1 MSGRFGGGETIRLSF
16 GPSASAVASHLCNL
30 EGLACTAPS
39 SHPDDHDH
47 HRHGDA
53 AASSAPLCD
62 PNVTHAVNSDGLHV
76 PRVLFVDG
84 MDAFAANP
92 WNRPAP
98 VHAHAHDAHAHAPA
112 AAAAAAAAGTA
123 HTSSAAVQ
131 SSSNYRA
138 TDTMSSHNTN
148 GSTHQ
153 EDVLLSA
160 AFDTLNISRA
170 EDDPRMPSKSTAG
183 ARAGAAVP
191 TWSGSVDV
199 HHRSNIANVG
209 ADSQSQRMDPM
220 AMFHQAA
227 VNLSGSGK
235 SRYRAKNNS
244 AHSSRFVY
252 PPSSSFLSG
261 GAGGG
266 GGRHM
271 VWDSDEEE
279 EEEDDDGYGYSNG
292 MSEEQAEEMRRLQER
307 REAQRWYGEERDGY
321 DMLVGA
327 WGEASSHFSHHR
339 QSQSVEGGGEK
350 RKGSQDASLDGD
362 HISAANSTENEK
374 QEGPTPS
381 APDLAWIDY
390 FMPPHPSVSS
400 YAAPLPFNTPL
411 HALGQEDRQQSM
423 QQQAYLSSYHAG
435 YHPSSS
441 SGATMP
447 GSGAS
452 LSTSWRED
460 VLSEKI
466 RKLLEECDA
475 VRGFNIVVEGGGG
488 GLLHGGLATSV
499 LEELGDECRSA
510 GRFCLAVD
518 PTGEQEESRR
528 PKLKASQFGRG
539 LAPGAAD
546 SIIGETKMIESFRSA
561 LNSGLALHGLSSN
574 SDLFLPISLAKSAD
588 ALFGRGARTSTF
600 QSSAAAA
607 LAIEASTLPYRL
619 LGLRSSSTGS
629 MTPMRSKIGIQSGFF
644 AGSGQSDNSSDPY
657 ATAERLSFHEFMSC
671 VKPSN
676 RHSILSLDALITTL
690 TGNGMSLNSALMQ
703 GTSIERRR
711 LEAEA
716 NLYRGRHRYGGPQRE
731 VESGLWLE
739 DRHNYGGTL
748 SSFSPVPSSGQAS
761 IRSNHSHFALSSTY
775 RPAGNDPSSDPAAAY
790 TTLLMEGMALRY
802 RPEVSVGTVVRQSIR
817 GLTGNAGYA
826 AGAYWKSILG
836 NKGTTIE
843 GQRSDVDSYVSAPI
857 LSVLGN
863 STRIYPHLSN
873 TSTNFAAA
881 LSRRYAGYMSRDSM
895 AGLAPEGEDAEEA
908 VEACREMSDAYEPP
922 LGSGLFVD
930 DEGDYFSENED

>member
-1 MSGRFGGGETIRLSF
+1 
-16 GPSASAVASHLCNL
+16 
-30 EGLACTAPS
+30 
-39 SHPDDHDH
+39 
-47 HRHGDA
+47 
-53 AASSAPLCD
+53 
-62 PNVTHAVNSDGLHV
+62 
-76 PRVLFVDG
+76 
-84 MDAFAANP
+84 
-92 WNRPAP
+92 
-98 VHAHAHDAHAHAPA
+98 
-112 AAAAAAAAGTA
+112 
-123 HTSSAAVQ
+123 
-131 SSSNYRA
+131 
-138 TDTMSSHNTN
+138 
-148 GSTHQ
+148 
-153 EDVLLSA
+153 
-160 AFDTLNISRA
+160 
-170 EDDPRMPSKSTAG
+170 
-183 ARAGAAVP
+183 
-191 TWSGSVDV
+191 
-199 HHRSNIANVG
+199 
-209 ADSQSQRMDPM
+209 
-220 AMFHQAA
+220 
-227 VNLSGSGK
+227 
-235 SRYRAKNNS
+235 
-244 AHSSRFVY
+244 
-252 PPSSSFLSG
+252 
-261 GAGGG
+261 
-266 GGRHM
+266 M

-279 EEEDDDGYGYSNG
+279 DDDDGYGYSNG

-327 WGEASSHFSHHR
+327 WGEASLSHRSHHR
-339 QSQSVEGGGEK
+339 LSESMGEGEEK
-350 RKGSQDASLDGD
+350 APKVSQDVPLGDG
-362 HISAANSTENEK
+362 HASAARSESME
-374 QEGPTPS
+374 QEEQTPS

-400 YAAPLPFNTPL
+400 YTAHLPFNTSPL
-411 HALGQEDRQQSM
+411 LLGKEDRQQSM

-447 GSGAS
+447 GSGGS

-475 VRGFNIVVEGGGG
+475 VRGFNVVVEGGGG
-488 GLLHGGLATSV
+488 GLLHGGLAASV

-539 LAPGAAD
+539 VAPGAGD

-574 SDLFLPISLAKSAD
+574 SDLFLPISLAKSAE
-588 ALFGRGARTSTF
+588 ALFGRGVSSTPAF

-607 LAIEASTLPYRL
+607 LAIETSTLPYRL
-619 LGLRSSSTGS
+619 LGLRSSSAGS
-629 MTPMRSKIGIQSGFF
+629 ITPMRSKIGIQSGYF
-644 AGSGQSDNSSDPY
+644 AGSGQSDNDSDPY
-657 ATAERLSFHEFMSC
+657 ATAERLSFHEFISC

-676 RHSILSLDALITTL
+676 RHSVLSLDALITTL
-690 TGNGMSLNSALMQ
+690 KGNGMSLNSALLQ

-716 NLYRGRHRYGGPQRE
+716 NLHRGRHRYGGPQRE
-731 VESGLWLE
+731 VEPGLWLE
-739 DRHNYGGTL
+739 DHHNYGGSL

-761 IRSNHSHFALSSTY
+761 IRSNHSNFALSSTY

-790 TTLLMEGMALRY
+790 TTPLMEGMAFRY

-836 NKGTTIE
+836 STGTATSSTE
-843 GQRSDVDSYVSAPI
+843 GQPSGIDSYISTPI
-857 LSVLGN
+857 LSVLSN

-895 AGLAPEGEDAEEA
+895 AGLAPEGEDADEA
-908 VEACREMSDAYEPP
+908 VEACHEMKDAYEPP
-922 LGSGLFVD
+922 LGSGLLDD

>member
-1 MSGRFGGGETIRLSF
+1 
-16 GPSASAVASHLCNL
+16 
-30 EGLACTAPS
+30 
-39 SHPDDHDH
+39 
-47 HRHGDA
+47 
-53 AASSAPLCD
+53 
-62 PNVTHAVNSDGLHV
+62 
-76 PRVLFVDG
+76 
-84 MDAFAANP
+84 
-92 WNRPAP
+92 
-98 VHAHAHDAHAHAPA
+98 
-112 AAAAAAAAGTA
+112 
-123 HTSSAAVQ
+123 
-131 SSSNYRA
+131 
-138 TDTMSSHNTN
+138 
-148 GSTHQ
+148 
-153 EDVLLSA
+153 
-160 AFDTLNISRA
+160 
-170 EDDPRMPSKSTAG
+170 
-183 ARAGAAVP
+183 
-191 TWSGSVDV
+191 
-199 HHRSNIANVG
+199 
-209 ADSQSQRMDPM
+209 
-220 AMFHQAA
+220 
-227 VNLSGSGK
+227 
-235 SRYRAKNNS
+235 
-244 AHSSRFVY
+244 
-252 PPSSSFLSG
+252 
-261 GAGGG
+261 
-266 GGRHM
+266 M

-279 EEEDDDGYGYSNG
+279 EEDDDGHGYSNG

-327 WGEASSHFSHHR
+327 WGEASSHYLQR
-339 QSQSVEGGGEK
+339 YSQSMGEGGETPK
-350 RKGSQDASLDGD
+350 CSHDTPMDGN
-362 HISAANSTENEK
+362 HATATGSTESEK
-374 QEGPTPS
+374 PEGQTQTPS
-381 APDLAWIDY
+381 APDLAWINY

-400 YAAPLPFNTPL
+400 YAAPLPFNTSP
-411 HALGQEDRQQSM
+411 LGQEDRQKSM

-475 VRGFNIVVEGGGG
+475 VRGFNVVVEGGGG
-488 GLLHGGLATSV
+488 GLLHGGLAASV

-539 LAPGAAD
+539 VAPGAAD

-574 SDLFLPISLAKSAD
+574 SDLFLPISLAKSAA
-588 ALFGRGARTSTF
+588 ALFGSGANTTTF

-607 LAIEASTLPYRL
+607 LAIEASSIPYRL
-619 LGLRSSSTGS
+619 LGLRSTSTGS
-629 MTPMRSKIGIQSGFF
+629 ITPMRSKIGIQSGFF
-644 AGSGQSDNSSDPY
+644 SGSGQSDNSSDPY

-676 RHSILSLDALITTL
+676 RHSILSLDALITTVN
-690 TGNGMSLNSALMQ
+690 GNGMSLNSALMQ

-731 VESGLWLE
+731 VEPGLWLE
-739 DRHNYGGTL
+739 DRQNYGGIL

-790 TTLLMEGMALRY
+790 TTPLMEGMGLRY

-836 NKGTTIE
+836 SPGTTTD
-843 GQRSDVDSYVSAPI
+843 GQPSDIDSYISAPI

-863 STRIYPHLSN
+863 STRVYPHLSN

-908 VEACREMSDAYEPP
+908 VEAIYEMRDAYEPP
-922 LGSGLFVD
+922 LGSGLLDD

>member
-1 MSGRFGGGETIRLSF
+1 
-16 GPSASAVASHLCNL
+16 
-30 EGLACTAPS
+30 
-39 SHPDDHDH
+39 
-47 HRHGDA
+47 
-53 AASSAPLCD
+53 
-62 PNVTHAVNSDGLHV
+62 
-76 PRVLFVDG
+76 
-84 MDAFAANP
+84 
-92 WNRPAP
+92 
-98 VHAHAHDAHAHAPA
+98 
-112 AAAAAAAAGTA
+112 
-123 HTSSAAVQ
+123 
-131 SSSNYRA
+131 
-138 TDTMSSHNTN
+138 
-148 GSTHQ
+148 
-153 EDVLLSA
+153 
-160 AFDTLNISRA
+160 
-170 EDDPRMPSKSTAG
+170 
-183 ARAGAAVP
+183 
-191 TWSGSVDV
+191 
-199 HHRSNIANVG
+199 
-209 ADSQSQRMDPM
+209 
-220 AMFHQAA
+220 
-227 VNLSGSGK
+227 
-235 SRYRAKNNS
+235 
-244 AHSSRFVY
+244 
-252 PPSSSFLSG
+252 
-261 GAGGG
+261 
-266 GGRHM
+266 M
-271 VWDSDEEE
+271 VWDSDEE

-327 WGEASSHFSHHR
+327 WGEASSHHLQR
-339 QSQSVEGGGEK
+339 YSQSMGEGGETPK
-350 RKGSQDASLDGD
+350 CSHDTTMDGN
-362 HISAANSTENEK
+362 HATATGSTESEK
-374 QEGPTPS
+374 PEGQTQPPS

-400 YAAPLPFNTPL
+400 YAAPLPFNTSL
-411 HALGQEDRQQSM
+411 LAQEDRQRSM

-435 YHPSSS
+435 YNPSSS

-447 GSGAS
+447 SGAS

-475 VRGFNIVVEGGGG
+475 VRGFNVVVEGGGG
-488 GLLHGGLATSV
+488 GLLHGGLAASV

-539 LAPGAAD
+539 VAPGAAD

-574 SDLFLPISLAKSAD
+574 SDLFLPISLAKSAA
-588 ALFGRGARTSTF
+588 ALFGSGANTTTF

-607 LAIEASTLPYRL
+607 LAIEASSIPYRL
-619 LGLRSSSTGS
+619 LGLRTSSTES
-629 MTPMRSKIGIQSGFF
+629 ITPMRSKIGIQSGFF
-644 AGSGQSDNSSDPY
+644 AGSGQSDNGSDPY

-676 RHSILSLDALITTL
+676 RHSILSLDALITTMK
-690 TGNGMSLNSALMQ
+690 GNGMSLNSALMQ

-731 VESGLWLE
+731 VEPGLWLE
-739 DRHNYGGTL
+739 DHKNYGGIL

-790 TTLLMEGMALRY
+790 TTPLMEGMGLRY
-802 RPEVSVGTVVRQSIR
+802 RPEVCVGTVVRQSIR

-836 NKGTTIE
+836 SSGTTTE
-843 GQRSDVDSYVSAPI
+843 NGQSSDIDSYVSAPI

-863 STRIYPHLSN
+863 STRIYPHLSS
-873 TSTNFAAA
+873 TSSNFAAA

-908 VEACREMSDAYEPP
+908 VEAIYEMRDAYEPP
-922 LGSGLFVD
+922 LGSGLLDD

>member
-1 MSGRFGGGETIRLSF
+1 MSFGSGETIRLSF
-16 GPSASAVASHLCNL
+16 GPSASAVTSHLCNL

-47 HRHGDA
+47 HPGDA
-53 AASSAPLCD
+53 AAAASASSSPLCD
-62 PNVTHAVNSDGLHV
+62 PNVTHAVNADGLYI

-84 MDAFAANP
+84 MDAFAASP
-92 WNRPAP
+92 WNRPAR
-98 VHAHAHDAHAHAPA
+98 
-112 AAAAAAAAGTA
+112 AAAGTA
-123 HTSSAAVQ
+123 HASAHTAVHPSSNHHATDITSS
-131 SSSNYRA
+131 N
-138 TDTMSSHNTN
+138 NTN
-148 GSTHQ
+148 GGSTHQ
-153 EDVLLSA
+153 DVILSA

-170 EDDPRMPSKSTAG
+170 EDDPRMPSRKTA
-183 ARAGAAVP
+183 ASSAASSAGVAPTVP

-199 HHRSNIANVG
+199 HHRSNIATNIIG
-209 ADSQSQRMDPM
+209 ADSQPQGMGPM
-220 AMFHQAA
+220 AMFHQTA
-227 VNLSGSGK
+227 VNLSGSAK
-235 SRYRAKNNS
+235 SRYRASNHSN
-244 AHSSRFVY
+244 HSSRFVY
-252 PPSSSFLSG
+252 PPSSSSMS
-261 GAGGG
+261 AGGG

-271 VWDSDEEE
+271 VWDSDEEEE

-321 DMLVGA
+321 DVLVGA
-327 WGEASSHFSHHR
+327 WGEASSHHLQR
-339 QSQSVEGGGEK
+339 YSQSMAEGGKGP
-350 RKGSQDASLDGD
+350 KGSQDTPLDGD
-362 HISAANSTENEK
+362 HATATGSTTESEK
-374 QEGPTPS
+374 PEEQTQTPS
-381 APDLAWIDY
+381 GPDLAWIDY

-400 YAAPLPFNTPL
+400 YAAPLPFNTSLP
-411 HALGQEDRQQSM
+411 GQSEDRQQSM

-435 YHPSSS
+435 YHPSST

-475 VRGFNIVVEGGGG
+475 VRGFNVVAEGGGG
-488 GLLHGGLATSV
+488 GLLHGGLAASV

-510 GRFCLAVD
+510 GRFCLTVD

-539 LAPGAAD
+539 VAPGAAD
-546 SIIGETKMIESFRSA
+546 SIMGETKMIESFRSA

-574 SDLFLPISLAKSAD
+574 SDLFLPISLAKSAE
-588 ALFGRGARTSTF
+588 ALFGSGANTTTF

-607 LAIEASTLPYRL
+607 LAIEASSIPYRL
-619 LGLRSSSTGS
+619 LGLRSTSTGPI
-629 MTPMRSKIGIQSGFF
+629 TPMRSKIGIQSGFF

-676 RHSILSLDALITTL
+676 RHSILSLDALITTVNS
-690 TGNGMSLNSALMQ
+690 NGMSLNSALMQ

-716 NLYRGRHRYGGPQRE
+716 NSYRGRHRYGGLQRE
-731 VESGLWLE
+731 VEPGLWLE
-739 DRHNYGGTL
+739 DRQNYGGIL

-761 IRSNHSHFALSSTY
+761 IRSNHSHFALSSSY

-790 TTLLMEGMALRY
+790 TTPLMEGRGLRY

-836 NKGTTIE
+836 SPGTTTD
-843 GQRSDVDSYVSAPI
+843 GQPSDIDSYISAPI

-863 STRIYPHLSN
+863 STRVYPHLSS

-908 VEACREMSDAYEPP
+908 VEAIYEMRDAYEPP
-922 LGSGLFVD
+922 LGSGLLDD